1 MASADQIKGLIKA
14 FGEGSEERF
23 YSMAMQIASAESRKG
38 HTNFAREL
46 KKLIDKA
53 KATKSTAFL
62 DRDKTIPLSQSNQEL
77 SHLIESIQ
85 PKITLSDMVLNEEV
99 GDSLNRIIVEN
110 QQINLLRE
118 YDLMPKR
125 KLLLTGPP
133 GCGKTMTA
141 QALGGELGLPVFII
155 RLDGLISKYM
165 GESIS
170 KLKQIFDAMDNH
182 RGVYL
187 FDEFDSIGAKREQ
200 GQEVGEIKRVLN
212 TFLLNIE
219 KDQSNSLVIAATNI
233 PQSLDKALFRRFDAI
248 VQYPMPSEA
257 EIQTLLKKHL
267 QFFELEKGFS
277 FENLLTEAKGLS
289 YSEIVSACEDSI
301 KEMLIY
307 NKQYLTETTVKHY
320 LKFRKTNNP
329 GE

>member
-1 MASADQIKGLIKA
+1 MASADQIKGLVKA
-14 FGEGSEERF
+14 FGEGNTERF
-23 YSMAMQIASAESRKG
+23 YATAMQIASAESRKG

-53 KATKSTAFL
+53 KKSQSTDFL
-62 DRDKTIPLSQSNQEL
+62 DRDKTIPLSRSNQEL

-85 PKITLSDMVLNEEV
+85 PKISLSDMVLNGEV
-99 GDSLNRIIVEN
+99 CETLEKIVVEN
-110 QQINLLRE
+110 KQLNLLRQ

-170 KLKQIFDAMDNH
+170 KLKQIFEAMEDH

-187 FDEFDSIGAKREQ
+187 FDEFDAIGAKRDQ

-219 KDQSNSLVIAATNI
+219 KDQSNSLVIAATNL
-233 PQSLDKALFRRFDAI
+233 PLSLDKALFRRFDAI
-248 VQYPMPSEA
+248 VQYPMPDED
-257 EIQTLLKKHL
+257 EIQDLLQKHL
-267 QFFELEKGFS
+267 QFFELEPDFS
-277 FENLLTEAKGLS
+277 FKNIIPEAKGLS

-307 NKQYLTETTVKHY
+307 DQPHLTEASVKHY
-320 LKFRKTNNP
+320 LNHRKTYNP